1 MELRQLEYFLAC
13 CDQGTFTAAARSL
26 HVVQSAVS
34 TGVAKLEREL
44 GVKLF
49 DRTRT
54 VLVLTDAGRAAIA
67 PAREALRARDEVHD
81 ALVGLRGEIRG
92 EVVLGALVNVAT
104 IDLAGAFEVVHRR
117 HPGISIAMR
126 QSPQGSAGNVRLLR
140 DGSLDLTLIGGLVD
154 DLSGITVHSLAAEP
168 LVLVTHP
175 DHPLAL
181 AGRFVAADLA
191 DERVIDYPPGW
202 GTRSIIDREIP
213 NRHSVIEVADQVFGI
228 QLARSGFGVTA
239 VPASVAAAESGAG
252 LARCVDRDLT
262 WGIHVAH
269 SASRS
274 LTTAASA
281 VLDIIREVCGP
292 PGDVTA

>member
-1 MELRQLEYFLAC
+1 
-13 CDQGTFTAAARSL
+13 
-26 HVVQSAVS
+26 
-34 TGVAKLEREL
+34 
-44 GVKLF
+44 
-49 DRTRT
+49 
-54 VLVLTDAGRAAIA
+54 
-67 PAREALRARDEVHD
+67 
-81 ALVGLRGEIRG
+81 
-92 EVVLGALVNVAT
+92 
-104 IDLAGAFEVVHRR
+104 
-117 HPGISIAMR
+117 MR